1 MSKIWISCSEA
12 SGDMF
17 AGALAGE
24 LLRQCPSL
32 KITGMGG
39 PALKNSGAKVIFS
52 MNRLCF
58 KGFMDVLLNL
68 PATFRLHQEITQSWE
83 EDFPEAIIMV
93 DCPDFNLP
101 LAKSAHDMGIPVYY
115 FMAPQFWAWKQPGIQ
130 KLQRYVRKTFCAL
143 PFEDEYFNK
152 RGCAAEY
159 FGHPLLDII
168 PLSSLDKLTVNH
180 NRIGFM
186 PGSRRKEISFMLPE
200 FAKTAAKLFCENP
213 ALEFHIARAPGIS
226 RDFLQQLWPSEL
238 PVTIVPPQGRFSM
251 IKRSAFIFC
260 TSGTATLETALIGS
274 PTIVT
279 YKLDQPAAFI
289 AGKLAYSKFI
299 SLTNILFQEEIFPE
313 LLQGKAN
320 AEYLLTLAR
329 SWFNSADR
337 LQSLRDKLRM
347 TRTTAGPPGCLSRTA
362 NYILN
367 DLNQ

>member
-1 MSKIWISCSEA
+1 MSKIWINCSEA

-32 KITGMGG
+32 EIQGMGG
-39 PALKNSGAKVIFS
+39 AAFESSGAKIVFP
-52 MNRLCF
+52 MERLCF
-58 KGFMDVLLNL
+58 KGFIDVLLNI
-68 PATFRLHQEITQSWE
+68 PAVCRLHQEITQSWE
-83 EDFPEAIIMV
+83 EDFPDAVIMV

-101 LAKSAHDMGIPVYY
+101 LAKSAHEMGIPVYY
-115 FMAPQFWAWKQPGIQ
+115 FMAPQFWAWKQPGIK

-143 PFEDEYFNK
+143 PFEEEYFNNRDCK
-152 RGCAAEY
+152 AEY

-168 PLSSLDKLTVNH
+168 PLNSLDKLTVNH

-200 FAKTAAKLFCENP
+200 FAKTAAELSCEYP

-226 RDFLQQLWPSEL
+226 RNFIQQHWPEGL

-251 IKRSAFIFC
+251 IKRSAFMFC
-260 TSGTATLETALIGS
+260 AAGTATLETALIGTPS
-274 PTIVT
+274 IVT

-289 AGKLAYSKFI
+289 AGKLAFSKYI
-299 SLTNILFQEEIFPE
+299 SLTNILFQKEIFPE
-313 LLQGKAN
+313 LLQGKAD
-320 AEYLLTLAR
+320 AGHLLTQAE
-329 SWFNSADR
+329 SWLNSADQ
-337 LQSLRDKLRM
+337 LQSLRKKIRK
-347 TRTTAGPPGCLSRTA
+347 TRSISGPPGCLNKTA

-367 DLNQ
+367 DHRN